1 RWVAAK
7 GRGMFDENGRCV
19 RMLGTAIDITARKRT
34 EEQLREL
41 NETLER
47 RVEEQIAERLKTE
60 DALRQAQKME
70 AVGQLTGGIAH
81 DFNNVLGA
89 VVGGFELIR
98 RKPGDA
104 DRVLRHAEAGLR
116 AAERGTRL
124 TGQLLAFSRA
134 QQLEMKSLRPSD
146 LILGMREM
154 LLHALRPMVRLDLRL
169 DEGDTRVMA
178 DPTQLEMAVLNLAIN
193 ARDSMPEGGTTTFST
208 GMRRIDGDAELAP
221 GLYVELAVADT
232 GSGMD
237 AAVAARAF
245 EPFFTTKG
253 VGKGTGLGLS
263 QVYGIARQAGGTV
276 RLESRLGAG
285 TTVRILLPTTAI
297 GSQDEAPASLQ
308 DGGAAE
314 RTLSVLVV
322 DDDANLR
329 GVLVETLDSL
339 GYRVLEAEDGPAGLA
354 VLERELPDLLMLDFA
369 MPGMN
374 GAEVARHALARH
386 PDLPIMFATG
396 YADIAAINE
405 VVGPQALVLRKPF
418 RVSELQAMLAM
429 ALQQKRSA

>member
-1 RWVAAK
+1 
-7 GRGMFDENGRCV
+7 
-19 RMLGTAIDITARKRT
+19 
-34 EEQLREL
+34 
-41 NETLER
+41 
-47 RVEEQIAERLKTE
+47 
-60 DALRQAQKME
+60 
-70 AVGQLTGGIAH
+70 
-81 DFNNVLGA
+81 
-89 VVGGFELIR
+89 
-98 RKPGDA
+98 
-104 DRVLRHAEAGLR
+104 
-116 AAERGTRL
+116 
-124 TGQLLAFSRA
+124 
-134 QQLEMKSLRPSD
+134 
-146 LILGMREM
+146 
-154 LLHALRPMVRLDLRL
+154 
-169 DEGDTRVMA
+169 MA

-208 GMRRIDGDAELAP
+208 GMRRTDGDAELAP

-276 RLESRLGAG
+276 RLQSRVGSG

-297 GSQDEAPASLQ
+297 GSRDEAPASLQ
-308 DGGAAE
+308 DEGGPE
-314 RTLSVLVV
+314 RALSVLVV

-339 GYRVLEAEDGPAGLA
+339 GYRVLEAEDGPTGLA

-374 GAEVARHALARH
+374 GAEVARHALARY

-396 YADIAAINE
+396 YADIAAITE

-418 RVSELQAMLAM
+418 RVSELQAMLGM